1 MAVPAG
7 PEQAAESQA
16 SGVAD
21 PDPGSHGLG
30 TEPGEPP
37 AAAGEVT
44 MSERIGGYYQEAD
57 RPVAGYLAARGWTRS
72 RASPA
77 GQRTQTR
84 LLRQGK
90 PLPGRGRRA
99 GNWQPDKGR
108 SPVQPPGPRPG
119 RTPQASGPRPPG

>member
-57 RPVAGYLAARGWTRS
+57 RPVAGYLAARGWT
-72 RASPA
+72 
-77 GQRTQTR
+77 QE
-84 LLRQGK
+84 QGK
-90 PLPGRGRRA
+90 PGRA
-99 GNWQPDKGR
+99 ADADAAP
-108 SPVQPPGPRPG
+108 
-119 RTPQASGPRPPG
+119 ASGEAAAGPGTARRQLAA